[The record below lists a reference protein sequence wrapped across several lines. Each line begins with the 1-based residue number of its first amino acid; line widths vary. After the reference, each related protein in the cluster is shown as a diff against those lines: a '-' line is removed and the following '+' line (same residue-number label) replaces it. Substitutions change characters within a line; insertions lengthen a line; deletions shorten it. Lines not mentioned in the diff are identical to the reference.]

1 MFSDPPGEL
10 PPRPDRETGE
20 PRPPR
25 APAMWE
31 GGKGDPEVDPRRRPT
46 PPEGQGPPLEW
57 HRDSGRATYR
67 VVVIAFGFM
76 FVVMTL
82 IAWGFSWTTD
92 WVFWLIV
99 LLLPLIMF
107 LSSRSRWMAAGAD
120 WFASNTGWVKI
131 YDLTEIELAGN
142 AISPRLYLTD
152 TEGHA
157 AHAELRQMQANSR
170 LWDLVYNG
178 IIHSFYTRVVKV
190 NTAARVQVVE
200 RDFPRHRRD

>member
-1 MFSDPPGEL
+1 
-10 PPRPDRETGE
+10 
-20 PRPPR
+20 
-25 APAMWE
+25 MWE
-31 GGKGDPEVDPRRRPT
+31 GGKSDPETDSRRRPV
-46 PPEGQGPPLEW
+46 PPEVQGPLLEW
-57 HRDSGRATYR
+57 HRDSHRSTYR
-67 VVVIAFGFM
+67 LVIIAFGLM

-82 IAWGFSWTTD
+82 IAWGFSWMTD

-131 YDLTEIELAGN
+131 YELAKVELAGGG
-142 AISPRLYLTD
+142 ISPRLYLTD
-152 TEGHA
+152 AEGRAVHT
-157 AHAELRQMQANSR
+157 ELRQMQANSR

-178 IIHSFYTRVVKV
+178 IVHSFYVRTVKV
-190 NTAARVQVVE
+190 NTAAKVQVVE